1 MANNIDSN
9 DTRDAIYYEELDEKI
24 KVFKTKAGR
33 GDKKKQY
40 TFRTMKTE
48 SLGNQRGVIP

>member
-1 MANNIDSN
+1 MASNIDSN

-33 GDKKKQY
+33 GDKKK
-40 TFRTMKTE
+40 
-48 SLGNQRGVIP
+48 